1 MVETIYYFSSRN
13 WGYGLLALI
22 LGLCIS
28 FMVLLSKWLFTLKRF
43 SPKGK
48 FRMSTLLTF
57 WPIPMAVLSMAV
69 LIIWMG
75 FFLCFNHFYS
85 LQIGP
90 GKEIVAEY
98 LWPKGKVSIPG
109 SEIASVSVIQKGFG
123 SRAND
128 VLVITTKNGK
138 KMQSCTPLPDSEVS
152 PDRIREALDKLKWE
166 SEQKQ

>member
-1 MVETIYYFSSRN
+1 MIETIYFSSRN
-13 WGYGLLALI
+13 WTYGLLALI
-22 LGLCIS
+22 LGLGIF
-28 FMVLLSKWLFTLKRF
+28 FMILLSKWLFTLKRF
-43 SPKGK
+43 SPKGN

-75 FFLCFNHFYS
+75 FFFCYNHFYS
-85 LQIGP
+85 LQIGS

-123 SRAND
+123 SRASD

-138 KMQSCTPLPDSEVS
+138 KLQSFAPVPEPEVL
-152 PDRIREALDKLKWE
+152 PDRIRETLDKLTWGD
-166 SEQKQ
+166 EQKE